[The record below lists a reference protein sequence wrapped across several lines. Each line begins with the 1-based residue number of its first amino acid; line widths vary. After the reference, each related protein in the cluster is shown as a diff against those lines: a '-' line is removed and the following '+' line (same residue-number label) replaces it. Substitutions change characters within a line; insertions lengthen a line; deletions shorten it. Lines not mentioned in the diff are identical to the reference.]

1 MLRSALHLRS
11 AAASSSSSS
20 ATMAGAAST
29 SARAAGLLRR
39 GTAAMSTSALRQSSD
54 RAPPGSLNKYSRMIT
69 KPKDQGAS
77 QAMLYATEGIKSDED
92 LTRAMV
98 GIASIWYEGNP
109 CNAHLLGIGQRIKK
123 SVEQAGLTGYQFGA
137 VGVSDGI
144 SMGTDAMSYSL
155 PSRDLIADSVES
167 ACGGHWLDGCV
178 VVPGCDK
185 NMPGVLMALGRL
197 NRPGI
202 MVYGGTIRPGGCSSI
217 EGTLDIVSAFQSYG
231 QYLANGGS
239 PDAEKI
245 RYDTVRHAC
254 PGPGACGGMY
264 TANTMASCAEALGM
278 TLPGSASFPAEYPEK
293 IAETEAVGPAM
304 RNLLEK
310 DIKPRDIMTRGAFED
325 AIALTMVLGGSTNA
339 VLHLIAMAHSV
350 GVELSIDDFQR
361 ISDATPF
368 LADLKPSGK
377 YVMEDVHT
385 KLGGIPTV
393 IQYCIEQ
400 GLMKGEHMT
409 VTGRTLAENVDRW
422 TSEKGKLPHGQDV
435 LRPVENPLKS
445 TGHLRILKGNL
456 APGGAVAKITGKEG
470 LRFTGKARV
479 FDTEDA
485 MVAAVEQGTIKKG
498 EKTVIVLRYKGPQGG
513 PGMPEMLKPTSLIM
527 GAGLGQDVACLTD
540 GRFSGG
546 SHGFV
551 IGHVVPEAQVGGP
564 IGLVRDGD
572 VISIDAETNTLELV
586 GVSEPELEQ
595 RRSEW
600 SALPLKPKSGHLL
613 KYVRNVAD
621 ASNGCITDM

>member
-1 MLRSALHLRS
+1 MLR
-11 AAASSSSSS
+11 
-20 ATMAGAAST
+20 TV
-29 SARAAGLLRR
+29 RAA
-39 GTAAMSTSALRQSSD
+39 TALRQAVSRRGLASTAVVAD
-54 RAPPGSLNKYSRMIT
+54 RAAPGALNKYSRIIT
-69 KPKDQGAS
+69 RPKDQGAS
-77 QAMLYATEGIKSDED
+77 QAMLYATEGIDNDED

-109 CNAHLLGIGQRIKK
+109 CNAHLLAIGQRVKA
-123 SVEQAGLTGYQFGA
+123 SVQKAGLTGYQFGS

-178 VVPGCDK
+178 TIPGCDK

-202 MVYGGTIRPGGCSSI
+202 MVYGGTIRPGGCGSV

-231 QYLANGGS
+231 QYLMNGGT
-239 PDAEKI
+239 PDAERI
-245 RYDTVRHAC
+245 RYDTVRNAC

-278 TLPGSASFPAEYPEK
+278 TLPGSSSYPAEYPEK

-304 RNLLEK
+304 RLLLEK
-310 DIKPRDIMTRGAFED
+310 DIKPRDIMTKAAFED

-339 VLHLIAMAHSV
+339 VLHLIAIAHSV
-350 GVELSIDDFQR
+350 GITLDIDAFQT
-361 ISDATPF
+361 ISDKTPF

-385 KLGGIPTV
+385 KLGGIPTI
-393 IQYCIEQ
+393 IQYCIEK

-409 VTGRTLAENVDRW
+409 VTGATLAENVDRW
-422 TSEKGKLPHGQDV
+422 THAKGKLPAGQDV
-435 LRPVENPLKS
+435 LRPVEKPLKS

-470 LRFTGKARV
+470 LAFTGKARV

-485 MVAAVEQGTIKKG
+485 MVAAVERKEIKKG
-498 EKTVIVLRYKGPQGG
+498 EKTVIVLRYKGPKGG

-564 IGLVRDGD
+564 IALVQDGD
-572 VISIDAETNTLELV
+572 TISIDAETNSLTLV
-586 GVSEPELEQ
+586 GVSDAELQQ
-595 RRSEW
+595 RRAKW
-600 SALPLKPKSGHLL
+600 SPLPLKPTSGHLL

-621 ASNGCITDM
+621 ASNGCITDL

>member
-1 MLRSALHLRS
+1 MLRSALRPH
-11 AAASSSSSS
+11 
-20 ATMAGAAST
+20 AGS
-29 SARAAGLLRR
+29 LLRR
-39 GTAAMSTSALRQSSD
+39 ALSTSTTLDAQ
-54 RAPPGSLNKYSRMIT
+54 RAAPGALNKYSRIIT
-69 KPKDQGAS
+69 RPKDQGAS
-77 QAMLYATEGIKSDED
+77 QAMLYATDGIEDDED
-92 LTRAMV
+92 LARAMV
-98 GIASIWYEGNP
+98 GIGSIWYEGNP
-109 CNAHLLGIGQRIKK
+109 CNAHLLSISQRVKK
-123 SVEQAGLTGYQFGA
+123 SVQQAGLTGYQFGA

-167 ACGGHWLDGCV
+167 ACGGHWLDGAV
-178 VVPGCDK
+178 VIPGCDK

-202 MVYGGTIRPGGCSSI
+202 MLYGGTIRPGACASVQ
-217 EGTLDIVSAFQSYG
+217 GTLDIVSAFQSYG
-231 QYLANGGS
+231 QYLANGGT
-239 PDAEKI
+239 PEADKI
-245 RYDTVRHAC
+245 RYDTVRNAC

-278 TLPGSASFPAEYPEK
+278 TLPGSSSFPAEYPEK
-293 IAETEAVGPAM
+293 MAEAENMGAAM
-304 RNLLEK
+304 RLILER
-310 DIKPRDIMTRGAFED
+310 DIKPRDIMTRSAFED

-339 VLHLIAMAHSV
+339 VLHLIAIAHSV
-350 GVELSIDDFQR
+350 GIELSIDEFQR
-361 ISDATPF
+361 IADMTPF

-377 YVMEDVHT
+377 YVMEDVHS

-393 IQYCIEQ
+393 IQYCIENK
-400 GLMKGEHMT
+400 LIKGEHIT

-422 TSEKGKLPHGQDV
+422 TQERGKLPVGQQV
-435 LRPVENPLKS
+435 LRLLSKPLKS
-445 TGHLRILKGNL
+445 TGHIRILKGNL

-485 MVAAVEQGTIKKG
+485 MVAAVEQGEIKKG
-498 EKTVIVLRYKGPQGG
+498 EKTVIVLRYKGPKGG

-527 GAGLGQDVACLTD
+527 GAGLGKDVACLTD

-564 IGLVRDGD
+564 IGLVQDGD
-572 VISIDAETNTLELV
+572 IIAIDAETNTLELV
-586 GVSEPELEQ
+586 GVSDVDLEM
-595 RRSEW
+595 RRAAW
-600 SALPLKPKSGHLL
+600 KPLALKPKSGHLL
-613 KYVRNVAD
+613 KFVRNVAD
-621 ASNGCITDM
+621 ASHGCITDM

>member
-1 MLRSALHLRS
+1 MLRSALRPSTGSLLRGGL
-11 AAASSSSSS
+11 APRRAL
-20 ATMAGAAST
+20 ST
-29 SARAAGLLRR
+29 STTLHAERAA
-39 GTAAMSTSALRQSSD
+39 
-54 RAPPGSLNKYSRMIT
+54 PGALNKYSRIIT
-69 KPKDQGAS
+69 RPKDQGAS
-77 QAMLYATEGIKSDED
+77 QAMLYATDGIQNDED

-98 GIASIWYEGNP
+98 GIGSIWYEGNP
-109 CNAHLLGIGQRIKK
+109 CNAHLLAISQRVKK
-123 SVEQAGLTGYQFGA
+123 SVQEAGLTGYQFGA

-178 VVPGCDK
+178 VIPGCDK

-202 MVYGGTIRPGGCSSI
+202 MLYGGTIRPGGCASV

-231 QYLANGGS
+231 QYLANGGT

-245 RYDTVRHAC
+245 RYDTVRNAC

-278 TLPGSASFPAEYPEK
+278 TLPGSSSFPAEYPEK
-293 IAETEAVGPAM
+293 IAEAENMGAAM
-304 RNLLEK
+304 RLVLEK
-310 DIKPRDIMTRGAFED
+310 DIKPRDVMTRSAFED

-339 VLHLIAMAHSV
+339 VLHLIAIAHSV
-350 GVELSIDDFQR
+350 GIELHIDDFQR
-361 ISDATPF
+361 IADATPF

-377 YVMEDVHT
+377 YVMEDVHS
-385 KLGGIPTV
+385 KIGGIPTV
-393 IQYCIEQ
+393 IQYCIENK
-400 GLMKGEHMT
+400 LMKGEHMT

-422 TSEKGKLPHGQDV
+422 THQRGKLPAGQDV
-435 LRPVENPLKS
+435 LRPVDKPLKS
-445 TGHLRILKGNL
+445 TGHIRILKGNL

-485 MVAAVEQGTIKKG
+485 MVAAVEKGEIKKG
-498 EKTVIVLRYKGPQGG
+498 EKTVIVLRYKGPKGG

-564 IGLVRDGD
+564 IALVQDGD
-572 VISIDAETNTLELV
+572 IISIDAETNSMELV
-586 GVSEPELEQ
+586 GVSDADLEQ
-595 RRSEW
+595 RRAAW
-600 SALPLKPKSGHLL
+600 KPLPLKPKAGHLL
-613 KYVRNVAD
+613 KFVRNVAD
-621 ASNGCITDM
+621 ASHGCITDK